1 MLNPSYST
9 EIPSEFK
16 SSKTGGANDE
26 NLPKE
31 LPVQTGSKPLELV
44 PFHVKVANPSIFP
57 LLLPEKSKFLSPN
70 DSSQFNIPSLSISIS
85 ILSFTPSKS
94 VSGGHALTGIL
105 SESRI
110 PSQSSTAPE
119 I

>member
-44 PFHVKVANPSIFP
+44 PFPC
-57 LLLPEKSKFLSPN
+57 KSC
-70 DSSQFNIPSLSISIS
+70 
-85 ILSFTPSKS
+85 
-94 VSGGHALTGIL
+94 
-105 SESRI
+105 
-110 PSQSSTAPE
+110 
-119 I
+119 